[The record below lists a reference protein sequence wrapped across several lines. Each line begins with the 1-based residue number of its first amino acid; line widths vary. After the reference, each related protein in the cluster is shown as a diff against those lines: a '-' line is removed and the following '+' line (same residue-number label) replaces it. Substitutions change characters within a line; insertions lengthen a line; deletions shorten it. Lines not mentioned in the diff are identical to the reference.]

1 MKPQLIKAAMILA
14 VGSLLS
20 AAFSLFYIYHKE
32 QSLWVGNLVFAA
44 AGSSDMPIKEII
56 VKQPHQTIT
65 LTPENSFWQ
74 IKEADNYYAAFDI
87 MRNLRQNINE
97 ARFTA
102 YEQHFP
108 LTEDSSA
115 TSLQI
120 IGENGKEL
128 NHIILIRPN
137 SEGNGWLAK
146 IPAVEGVFTIS
157 GKYAFP
163 DKLSD
168 WTQQP
173 LLSLEKRDIQ
183 SISVG
188 NKKAFRNEP
197 VQPFVISQKDR
208 PSKVIGL
215 ENIERHIIYLPYIQ
229 VMSAQNFDDTRY
241 PDCRNLSLAL
251 FSGLVYNLRIC
262 TDNQDYWAK
271 LTLSTTTL
279 PTSETNDY
287 IRYNAFLYDGWF
299 FKLPESTGRLLYQY
313 HL

>member
-1 MKPQLIKAAMILA
+1 
-14 VGSLLS
+14 
-20 AAFSLFYIYHKE
+20 
-32 QSLWVGNLVFAA
+32 
-44 AGSSDMPIKEII
+44 MPIKEII

-74 IKEADNYYAAFDI
+74 IKKQTITMRLFDI

-128 NHIILIRPN
+128 NHIVLIRPN

-157 GKYAFP
+157 GKYAFLTNSP
-163 DKLSD
+163 TGRSNHCSLS
-168 WTQQP
+168 
-173 LLSLEKRDIQ
+173 KRDIQ

-229 VMSAQNFDDTRY
+229 VMSAQNFDDTHY
-241 PDCRNLSLAL
+241 PDCRNLSFVL
-251 FSGLVYNLRIC
+251 FFG
-262 TDNQDYWAK
+262 
-271 LTLSTTTL
+271 
-279 PTSETNDY
+279 
-287 IRYNAFLYDGWF
+287 GWF
-299 FKLPESTGRLLYQY
+299 ITSVFVRITKIIGLN
-313 HL
+313 

>member
-1 MKPQLIKAAMILA
+1 M
-14 VGSLLS
+14 
-20 AAFSLFYIYHKE
+20 
-32 QSLWVGNLVFAA
+32 GNLVFAA
-44 AGSSDMPIKEII
+44 TGSSDMPIKEII

-146 IPAVEGVFTIS
+146 
-157 GKYAFP
+157 YR
-163 DKLSD
+163 
-168 WTQQP
+168 
-173 LLSLEKRDIQ
+173 LL
-183 SISVG
+183 
-188 NKKAFRNEP
+188 KA
-197 VQPFVISQKDR
+197 
-208 PSKVIGL
+208 
-215 ENIERHIIYLPYIQ
+215 YLP
-229 VMSAQNFDDTRY
+229 SAASMHFLTSSPTGRSNHCSLSKREIS
-241 PDCRNLSLAL
+241 NLSLLATRKPSVTNR
-251 FSGLVYNLRIC
+251 FSRLSFLKKIDRL
-262 TDNQDYWAK
+262 K
-271 LTLSTTTL
+271 LSGWKIL
-279 PTSETNDY
+279 
-287 IRYNAFLYDGWF
+287 NA
-299 FKLPESTGRLLYQY
+299 T
-313 HL
+313 